1 MMPITTYLSVM
12 NYASYVTSQFVYVTS
27 QFVRQLA
34 TSMEADLSYSASYRL
49 ICHQY
54 PKVCDLR
61 VPAMKKDILQSSY
74 PNIPIVGS
82 FGL

>member
-12 NYASYVTSQFVYVTS
+12 NYASYVTSQFVS
-27 QFVRQLA
+27 RQLA

-74 PNIPIVGS
+74 PNITIVGS